1 MGNSPVSSSPL
12 EVPSFDLSW
21 LPLDGNDAAVFV
33 PGGAGAGHGKN
44 LIQITKN
51 VVDIKRGVEFSNAY
65 ETEARGRN
73 LVCTGVFAGSC
84 SGEHVLCALLD
95 NTCAILTAMKV
106 GNEVQLK
113 KMAEFKADFSSG
125 GTVTCACIL
134 PSGHIVTGGDDGI
147 CRLWAI
153 NVSKKSS
160 WSVKPLVQMEGHT
173 GQILAVSFHPN
184 DALVGTVAKDGTCR
198 IWNVVSGKMVR
209 EVSCVPSLSGS
220 SPPGAPSNPKLEYKD
235 CLFSTGGVYMF
246 TIQSTE
252 RGAIYLVEWRTTKVR
267 TAMQLTY
274 SRRMRLYKY
283 PSTRLTMSEG
293 GDYLAIG
300 NIDGTVTIID
310 VDTFSKVSTTQCHSV
325 PVTGVGFAPDAAAAA
340 LSVQEVVASCALD
353 NKLVMTK
360 VGKGMLG
367 RVSKG
372 SSKFGMWCSCTL
384 WARVLLGL
392 SNFRRGTISS
402 FVAMFFGF
410 VGLSSITFVA
420 LYFFALFYFM

>member
-1 MGNSPVSSSPL
+1 
-12 EVPSFDLSW
+12 
-21 LPLDGNDAAVFV
+21 
-33 PGGAGAGHGKN
+33 
-44 LIQITKN
+44 
-51 VVDIKRGVEFSNAY
+51 
-65 ETEARGRN
+65 
-73 LVCTGVFAGSC
+73 
-84 SGEHVLCALLD
+84 
-95 NTCAILTAMKV
+95 
-106 GNEVQLK
+106 
-113 KMAEFKADFSSG
+113 
-125 GTVTCACIL
+125 
-134 PSGHIVTGGDDGI
+134 
-147 CRLWAI
+147 
-153 NVSKKSS
+153 
-160 WSVKPLVQMEGHT
+160 
-173 GQILAVSFHPN
+173 
-184 DALVGTVAKDGTCR
+184 
-198 IWNVVSGKMVR
+198 
-209 EVSCVPSLSGS
+209 
-220 SPPGAPSNPKLEYKD
+220 
-235 CLFSTGGVYMF
+235 MF